1 MFYPIGYGADP
12 TGEEDSTAAI
22 LKAVE
27 EAFQLKSGLE
37 LLPGITDL
45 GGVAIDLQGGNYK
58 ISQPLIFPSGG
69 GNVVVSNFAP
79 FISLILSVSSRRTS
93 SRISTAY
100 PCHRVQTKHT
110 NKTSSRIFCFFV
122 LCFGK
127 N

>member
-1 MFYPIGYGADP
+1 MFYPIEYGADP
-12 TGEEDSTAAI
+12 TGEEDSTAAL

-69 GNVVVSNFAP
+69 GNVVVSNFAS

-100 PCHRVQTKHT
+100 LCHRVQTKHI
-110 NKTSSRIFCFFV
+110 KTSSRIFCFF
-122 LCFGK
+122 CSFFW
-127 N
+127 